1 MKPLNVMLKNKRQ
14 GGERMQTVTI
24 KIRIHPTDE
33 SRLNDL
39 AKEYIQVI
47 NRLTEEADRKGTFPK
62 VTTKDIVA
70 NLPSAVINQAIR
82 DAKSVYRK
90 TKKLGKR
97 PILKKP
103 VYYVNNQNYTIGE
116 TFVAFP
122 IMVDGKAKKTRFSA
136 TITERDREMLKNAK
150 FGLLRIVE
158 KSGKWYAQVS
168 LEVPTKL
175 ESSNLAEMGV
185 DLGLKV
191 SAAAVTSTGKTK
203 FMSNGRQTKYIRRT
217 YQSRRRKLGKLKK
230 LKAIKKLGN
239 KEQRWMKDQN
249 HKISRQVVNLAKQEG
264 VSVIKLE
271 RLANIRQTART
282 SRKHAKNL
290 HNWSFYQLQQFIT
303 YKANLAGIRVV
314 EVDPAYTSQTCP
326 ACGKRNRAN
335 DRKYQCSCGFHTHRD
350 RVGAINILRQPV
362 VDGNSLPA

>member
-1 MKPLNVMLKNKRQ
+1 
-14 GGERMQTVTI
+14 MQTVTI

-33 SRLNDL
+33 SRLKYL
-39 AKEYIQVI
+39 AQEYIQVI
-47 NRLTEEADRKGTFPK
+47 NHLTQEADQKGTFPQ
-62 VTTKDIVA
+62 VTTKDILA
-70 NLPSAVINQAIR
+70 NLPSAVLNQAIR

-116 TFVAFP
+116 ASVAFP
-122 IMVDGKAKKTRFSA
+122 IRVDGKAKKTLFPA
-136 TITERDREMLKNAK
+136 TITDRDREMLENAK
-150 FGLLRIVE
+150 FGLLRVVE
-158 KSGKWYAQVS
+158 KSGQWYAQVS
-168 LEVPTKL
+168 LEVPTKH
-175 ESSNLAEMGV
+175 ESSNIAEMGV

-191 SAAAVTSTGKTK
+191 PAVAVTSTGKTK
-203 FMSNGRQTKYIRRT
+203 FMGNGRQTKYIRRT

-230 LKAIKKLGN
+230 RKAIKKLGN
-239 KEQRWMKDQN
+239 KEQRWIKDQN

-271 RLANIRQTART
+271 CLANIRQTART

-290 HNWSFYQLQQFIT
+290 HTWSFYQLQQFVT

-326 ACGKRNRAN
+326 ACGKRNHAN

-362 VDGNSLPA
+362 ADGNSLPA